1 MAESADPT
9 TGPAPGSGIGLAL
22 AEARRALLD
31 LSTRNRLL
39 ALPHSSPGILPL
51 AAEAVAPVLARL
63 AEGKAF
69 GFEHDLGGT
78 DTAWQR
84 DTRLRLALPEAMATR
99 RLRGLALDART
110 LREETGVP
118 ALYLAI
124 GVLVWHDP
132 GTPAVAR
139 RAPLAFLPVE
149 LDRTGARQAFSLR
162 AATGAEAED
171 NPCLREKLQAEFGIA
186 LPAFPD
192 PYTPETWAAAVA
204 ALVADRPGWSVEAEA
219 MSVGIFSFARFLMWR
234 DLDPA
239 ANPGLAVNPLV
250 QALVGGT
257 TLASALPLGDGADV
271 DAEIPV
277 EALDQVLDLDAS
289 QALANESVRRG
300 GAAFRLARGLPPEPA
315 PAHLIIQGPPGTGK
329 SQVIVNILANA
340 ILDGRSVLFL
350 AEKRAALEVVQR
362 RLGAIG
368 LDAACL
374 DLHDQAASRRGFLD
388 GLRDAFARP
397 VPPAPDA
404 AAAVRRLGA
413 LRGRLNQ
420 HAAAM
425 RTPVG
430 ASGLPLHEVVGRL
443 VALRAKGVAPAPFR
457 LPEAEGWEPARIEA
471 NQRQALALAALAPA
485 SRGAWRGVGAGLVTA
500 DRIMAAL
507 PGWIR
512 ALAGAP
518 GSTRDAEAALAEQAR
533 FEAAPPHDPAAMTH
547 TAWAAP
553 APLRAL
559 AEAAAAA
566 DPALLAPGAL
576 EVPGIAAAR
585 EALSAPAGV
594 FGFLSGARRSAQAVA
609 ARVARDPEAPLPALA
624 AALAGQALRDGD
636 ALGRAAF
643 GRLWG
648 GDPAALLALVAYV
661 EAQGIP
667 RAPPPALL
675 AAARAW
681 AALREATALDPLLA
695 FGVAAPAL
703 SDVALRLA
711 DWAADTE
718 GLAGWRAW
726 VATRQAAGADLAPL
740 ADALADGSL
749 AAEHAPDAW
758 ARAVLEALLATAFR
772 ARPAL
777 AGFDGEAMDR
787 TVAEFGEAAEQR
799 LLAARAATARAHAL
813 AVATARARPG
823 YAVLRGEW
831 EKKRG
836 HLPVREILRRAGDAI
851 ALAKPIVMASPLSV
865 AQFLP
870 QDMRFDLLV
879 MDEAS
884 QVEPVDALGAISRC
898 GQLVVVGDDR
908 QMPPTRF
915 FQRMTDDAEPEET
928 SDAPAAR
935 EVESILGLCNAR
947 GVPSALLRWHYRSRH
962 ESLIAVSN
970 AQFYGG
976 RLNVL
981 PSPRPRDENF
991 GLSMVRVAG
1000 VATQGTNPAE
1010 AAAVAD
1016 AVMAHAKAKPGET
1029 LGVAAFSIRQRD
1041 AILDAL
1047 EERRRADPSA
1057 EAFFAA
1063 NPAEPF
1069 FVKNLENVQGDERD
1083 SIFVSIGYGRDAEG
1097 RIAMRFGPVGLS
1109 GGERRLNVLITRAKR
1124 QLVVFSSIGAEEI
1137 DLARTDGEGGEA
1149 ALRAFLA
1156 YAAGGPAPG
1165 LKAATTGDAG
1175 PLAATMAMTLTEA
1188 GLEAGTHVGLAGLF
1202 LDAAARR
1209 DGAWLVG
1216 VEADG
1221 ADRCA
1226 VSAARDRERGR
1237 AQALTMM
1244 GWRLH
1249 RAWHLAWLQRPEAE
1263 AARLLTAADVAPPPT
1278 PQASPAATG
1287 LAAPYVEASVALS
1300 GAPAAVPFAQLAEV
1314 IAAIL
1319 AVEAPIHVDAIGERL
1334 RLAAGID
1341 ALAPDDRTTIA
1352 QALRL
1357 ARGLNGLVEEGGFW
1371 SAPGTVIAPRDRR
1384 ATAPHLRR
1392 AAMVPPAEIAAAAA
1406 LLVES
1411 LPLVGE
1417 QALAVSVQGLLGLEP
1432 QAAPAIAARIAVLVG
1447 TGQIRLG

>member
-1 MAESADPT
+1 MAEI
-9 TGPAPGSGIGLAL
+9 GPAL

-39 ALPHSSPGILPL
+39 ALPASSPGILPL
-51 AAEAVAPVLARL
+51 AGEAAAPVLARL
-63 AEGKAF
+63 LDGKAY

-78 DTAWQR
+78 DTAWQS
-84 DTRLRLALPEAMATR
+84 DTKLRLALPEAMATR

-118 ALYLAI
+118 ALFLAI

-139 RAPLAFLPVE
+139 RAPLAFLPVVLE
-149 LDRTGARQAFSLR
+149 RSGARQVFSLR
-162 AATGAEAED
+162 AAPGAEPED
-171 NPCLREKLQAEFGIA
+171 NPCLREKLHAEFGLD
-186 LPAFPD
+186 LPPFPEA
-192 PYTPETWAAAVA
+192 YAPEAWGQAVA
-204 ALVADRPGWSVEAEA
+204 ALVAGRPGWSVEPEA
-219 MSVGIFSFARFLMWR
+219 MSLGIFSFARFLMWR

-239 ANPGLAVNPLV
+239 TNPGLAVHPLV
-250 QALVGGT
+250 QALVGGGT
-257 TLASALPLGDGADV
+257 MAAATPLDDSADV

-277 EALDQVLDLDAS
+277 EVLDQVLDLDAS
-289 QALANESVRRG
+289 QALANETVRRG
-300 GAAFRLARGLPPEPA
+300 GAAFRAARGLPAAEA
-315 PAHLIIQGPPGTGK
+315 PGHLVIQGPPGTGK

-368 LDAACL
+368 LGAACL

-388 GLRDAFARP
+388 GLRDAFALPLPP
-397 VPPAPDA
+397 VPDKAQ
-404 AAAVRRLGA
+404 AVRRLGA

-425 RTPVG
+425 RAG
-430 ASGLPLHEVVGRL
+430 AGESGLPLHEVVGRL
-443 VALRAKGVAPAPFR
+443 VALRAAGVAPAPFR
-457 LPEAEGWEPARIEA
+457 LTDAGSWDAARIEA
-471 NQRQALALAALAPA
+471 NQRHAAALAALAPA
-485 SRGAWRGVGAGLVTA
+485 ARGPWRGVGAGPGGA
-500 DRIMAAL
+500 ERILGAL

-512 ALAGAP
+512 SLAATP
-518 GSTRDAEAALAEQAR
+518 GTVADAEAALAAEALVA
-533 FEAAPPHDPAAMTH
+533 AAPVHDPLTMANP
-547 TAWAAP
+547 AWADP
-553 APLRAL
+553 ARLRAL

-566 DPALLAPGAL
+566 NPALLAPGAL
-576 EVPGIAAAR
+576 DVDGIVAAR
-585 EALSAPAGV
+585 DALSEPAGM
-594 FGFLSGARRSAQAVA
+594 FGFLSGTRRAAQAVA
-609 ARVARDPEAPLPALA
+609 ARVARDPAAALPAFA
-624 AALAGQALRDGD
+624 AALAGQALRQGD

-643 GRLWG
+643 GQLWG
-648 GDPAALLALVAYV
+648 RDPAALLALVGFV
-661 EAQGIP
+661 ETRGIP
-667 RAPPPALL
+667 LPPDPVLL
-675 AAARAW
+675 AAATSWR
-681 AALREATALDPLLA
+681 ALRAATGLEPEAGFGTATPE
-695 FGVAAPAL
+695 L
-703 SDVALRLA
+703 STVALRLA
-711 DWAADTE
+711 DWAADPE
-718 GLAGWRAW
+718 GLPAWRAW
-726 VATRQAAGADLAPL
+726 CAAREAAGPDLAPL
-740 ADALADGSL
+740 AEALLAEAPLAEALADGSL
-749 AAEHAPDAW
+749 PPEAAAGTW
-758 ARAVLEALLATAFR
+758 NRAVHDALLAVALR
-772 ARPAL
+772 DRPAL

-787 TVAEFGEAAEQR
+787 TVTEFGEAAEQR
-799 LLAARAATARAHAL
+799 LTIAREETAHAHAA

-836 HLPVREILRRAGDAI
+836 HLPVRELLRRAGDAI

-870 QDMRFDLLV
+870 QDARFDLLV

-884 QVEPVDALGAISRC
+884 QVEPVDALGAIARC

-915 FQRMTDDAEPEET
+915 FQRMTDDDEAPDEAT
-928 SDAPAAR
+928 DGPAAR

-947 GVPSALLRWHYRSRH
+947 GMPSALLRWHYRSRH

-981 PSPRPRDENF
+981 PSPRPRDAGF

-1000 VATQGTNPAE
+1000 VATQGSNPVE

-1016 AVMAHAKAKPGET
+1016 AVMAHAKASPGET

-1047 EERRRADPSA
+1047 EEKRRADPSA

-1063 NPAEPF
+1063 HPAEPF

-1083 SIFVSIGYGRDAEG
+1083 SIFLSIGYGRDAEG
-1097 RIAMRFGPVGLS
+1097 RMAMRFGPVGQQ

-1137 DLARTDGEGGEA
+1137 DLARTDGNGGEA

-1165 LKAATTGDAG
+1165 RDAVTTGDAG
-1175 PLAATMAMTLTEA
+1175 PLAGTMATALTGA
-1188 GLEAGTHVGLAGLF
+1188 GLQAGTRIGLAGLF
-1202 LDAAARR
+1202 LDVAARR
-1209 DGAWLVG
+1209 EGAWLIG

-1221 ADRCA
+1221 ADRSA
-1226 VSAARDRERGR
+1226 VTAARDRERGR
-1237 AQALTMM
+1237 AQALVMM

-1263 AARLLTAADVAPPPT
+1263 GARLLAAAGIAPAVA
-1278 PQASPAATG
+1278 ALPAATG
-1287 LAAPYVEASVALS
+1287 LAGAYVEATVVLER
-1300 GAPAAVPFAQLAEV
+1300 APAAVPFASLAEV
-1314 IAAIL
+1314 IVEIL
-1319 AVEAPIHVDAIGERL
+1319 AAEAPIHPEAIAERL
-1334 RLAAGID
+1334 RLASGEA
-1341 ALAPDDRTTIA
+1341 ALSPEDRTAIA

-1357 ARGLNGLVEEGGFW
+1357 ARGLHGAIEAAGFW
-1371 SAPGTVIAPRDRR
+1371 AMPDSVIAPRDRR
-1384 ATAPHLRR
+1384 AAAPHLRR
-1392 AAMVPPAEIAAAAA
+1392 AAMVPPAEIEAAAVLLLETLPLAGEAA
-1406 LLVES
+1406 L
-1411 LPLVGE
+1411 
-1417 QALAVSVQGLLGLEP
+1417 ADAVHALLGLEP
-1432 QAAPAIAARIAVLVG
+1432 QAAPAIAARVAILAG
-1447 TGQIRLG
+1447 SGRISPRAG